1 MVHEI
6 GAPLIVLICFVLYDK
21 IKSRHLDVIPMY
33 KNRKVDQFP
42 LDWKNSPNHLPLVIR
57 RPRQVGKT
65 ESILHFAKKNYSRS
79 ALCYYQKE
87 NGRLEEDFFLKA
99 HGHVIPVEVKATNGR
114 AQSLRRLIKSD
125 SYPDISE
132 GIKLIKG
139 NIGFENQIHTFPYFC
154 AFLLPRY
161 LKQRES

>member
-6 GAPLIVLICFVLYDK
+6 GTPLLKLYFADTGLLLATMDDDTQEDFRANQNMGIYKGALYENIVAEALY
-21 IKSRHLDVIPMY
+21 KS
-33 KNRKVDQFP
+33 
-42 LDWKNSPNHLPLVIR
+42 
-57 RPRQVGKT
+57 G
-65 ESILHFAKKNYSRS
+65 A
-79 ALCYYQKE
+79 ALYYYQKE
-87 NGRLEEDFFLKA
+87 NSRLEEDFFLKS

-114 AQSLRRLIKSD
+114 AQSLRTLIKSD

-154 AFLLPRY
+154 TFLLSRY